1 MAVFLAPPPSACWQY
16 GAFVEGATALRW
28 ADAVP
33 VTVLKK
39 LETSRTVA
47 GYTDSFYRVRVGG
60 KERTLWGGELAQTAL
75 ALSRGTLLVRVVGTG
90 PGKLRQVEAKLSA
103 RGKVLRFAPIE
114 VQESDRFGS
123 SLQLHA
129 TDGRGLAGVAHVFRL
144 KFTYEACDYPSGE
157 VVLLAHG
164 GQLSYGLRALSS
176 ANETGSAVYQLVFPR
191 DKGGKVGLVRLIET
205 LTERNEQGKVLKEN
219 TTVKRFHWRQG
230 RMVE

>member
-1 MAVFLAPPPSACWQY
+1 MPLFLAPPSSACWQY
-16 GAFVEGATALRW
+16 GAFVEGAAALRW
-28 ADAVP
+28 ADATP
-33 VTVLKK
+33 VTVLKQ

-60 KERTLWGGELAQTAL
+60 KERTLWGGELAQAAQAL
-75 ALSRGTLLVRVVGTG
+75 PRGALLVRVVGTG
-90 PGKLRQVEAKLSA
+90 VGKLRQVEAKLSP

-114 VQESDRFGS
+114 VQESDRFGY

-129 TDGRGLAGVAHVFRL
+129 TDGRGLAGVSHVFRL
-144 KFTYEACDYPSGE
+144 KFTYGACDYPNGE

-191 DKGGKVGLVRLIET
+191 DKGGTGGMIRLIET
-205 LTERNEQGKVLKEN
+205 LTERNEQGKVLKES

-230 RMVE
+230 HMVE